1 MLALNVRNLSP
12 MRGPANRVKANLT
25 RTIVVNLAGYFIG
38 LAVAVIGY
46 LIHSLFVLR
55 AGLVLVAIGV
65 AAGGLLRMQAWTSTS
80 KRPPVYGRI
89 SIGIR
94 IAAAVALLAIA
105 IRVHF

>member
-1 MLALNVRNLSP
+1 MTD
-12 MRGPANRVKANLT
+12 PAKRVKANLT

-46 LIHSLFVLR
+46 LIHSLLVLR
-55 AGLVLVAIGV
+55 AGLVLVAIGAV
-65 AAGGLLRMQAWTSTS
+65 GGGLLRLQAWASTG
-80 KRPPVYGRI
+80 KRPPVYGQV

-94 IAAAVALLAIA
+94 MAAAIALLVIA

>member
-1 MLALNVRNLSP
+1 

-25 RTIVVNLAGYFIG
+25 RTIVANLAGYFIG
-38 LAVAVIGY
+38 LAVAAIGY

-55 AGLVLVAIGV
+55 AGLLLVAIGA
-65 AAGGLLRMQAWTSTS
+65 AAGGLLRMQAWASTS
-80 KRPPVYGRI
+80 KRPPVYGQI

-94 IAAAVALLAIA
+94 LAAAMAFFVIA